1 MVSVTEPKLRS
12 FCGRL
17 SDSALPE
24 TDWIESVGSHLA
36 LKPPSRWHDAEE
48 ELFNSEL
55 VQFASRFQRV
65 ESIAFGNGK
74 PSQDST
80 GVRFSVTYSDGAEHE
95 QVIHFAAHE
104 EGQIRSL
111 EAEFEALLT
120 KDRRLGLAA
129 LSRAVWTTAKGSN
142 GR

>member
-1 MVSVTEPKLRS
+1 MSVTEPKLRS

-17 SDSALPE
+17 CDSALPE

-55 VQFASRFQRV
+55 VQFAARFQRV

-74 PSQDST
+74 PSQDAI

-95 QVIHFAAHE
+95 QVVHFSAHE
-104 EGQIRSL
+104 VARIQEL
-111 EAEFEALLT
+111 EAEFGALLT

-129 LSRAVWTTAKGSN
+129 LSRAVWTTVKGTN